1 MIVEG
6 KNGSMCLYW
15 KDLLICS
22 FPLGRYDYEH
32 YKKEGDE
39 LIIQSMRMKGYNIK
53 RQIFQYMLTC
63 NSIHSKK
70 LKKQKIPSMDMY
82 LFRITLMAL
91 IKLKIIDE
99 EDVVFL
105 APRKKGVKKKS
116 TFKYINY
123 SMVPENELKDL
134 LGH

>member
-1 MIVEG
+1 MIIQG
-6 KNGSMCLYW
+6 KHGSMCLYW

-32 YKKEGDE
+32 YKKEGEE
-39 LIIQSMRMKGYNIK
+39 LIIESMRMKGYNIK
-53 RQIFQYMLTC
+53 SQIFQYILTC
-63 NSIHSKK
+63 DSIYRKK
-70 LKKQKIPSMDMY
+70 LKKQKTSSMDMY

-91 IKLKIIDE
+91 IKLKSKDE

-105 APRKKGVKKKS
+105 APRKKGVRKKS

-123 SMVPENELKDL
+123 SMVPESELEDL
-134 LGH
+134 LEH

>member
-70 LKKQKIPSMDMY
+70 LKKQKIPSM
-82 LFRITLMAL
+82 A
-91 IKLKIIDE
+91 IIDE

>member
-63 NSIHSKK
+63 NSIYNKK
-70 LKKQKIPSMDMY
+70 VKKQKIPSMDMY

-99 EDVVFL
+99 EDVVFI
-105 APRKKGVKKKS
+105 APRRKGQHKKS